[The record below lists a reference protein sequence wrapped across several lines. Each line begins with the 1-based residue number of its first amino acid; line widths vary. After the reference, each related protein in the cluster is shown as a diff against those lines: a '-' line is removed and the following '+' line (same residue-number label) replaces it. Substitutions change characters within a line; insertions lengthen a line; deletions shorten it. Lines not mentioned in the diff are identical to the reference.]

1 MVQKSL
7 AIVLNRFSYGESSI
21 ITKCF
26 LKDYGKISF
35 IVHGA
40 KNKKNFKNSY
50 FQPGNYLELLFYYRP
65 NRNLQTVS
73 KATFQNQWVSIQKDF
88 MKISYV
94 MAIIELVEKCTSDLD
109 KNEDL
114 FNELIN
120 AISLIENKRN
130 QMNLV
135 FWNFQYQ
142 LLRVLGFKPDFN
154 KSELD
159 YSILPDPFAGPNSK
173 KIFHNFERQDLDF
186 NTYHKITQLDRLAI
200 SDYLNCCFSIQ
211 FENIKNLKSFEVLK
225 QCMV

>member
-65 NRNLQTVS
+65 NRNLQTIS

-88 MKISYV
+88 IKISYV
-94 MAIIELVEKCTSDLD
+94 MAIIELVDKCISDID

-114 FNELIN
+114 FNELIK
-120 AISLIENKRN
+120 AISLIETKRN

-154 KSELD
+154 QSELD
-159 YSILPDPFAGPNSK
+159 HSILPDPFAGPNSK
-173 KIFHNFERQDLDF
+173 KIFHDFERQAIDL
-186 NTYHKITQLDRLAI
+186 NANHKICLLYT
-200 SDYLNCCFSIQ
+200 SDAAD
-211 FENIKNLKSFEVLK
+211 E
-225 QCMV
+225 

>member
-1 MVQKSL
+1 MVQRSL

-21 ITKCF
+21 ISKCF

-50 FQPGNYLELLFYYRP
+50 FQPGNYLELLFYYKP
-65 NRNLQTVS
+65 NRNLQTIS
-73 KATFQNQWVSIQKDF
+73 KANFQNQWVSIQKDF
-88 MKISYV
+88 IKISYV
-94 MAIIELVEKCTSDLD
+94 MAIIELVDKCTSDID

-114 FNELIN
+114 FNELTN

-154 KSELD
+154 QSELNH
-159 YSILPDPFAGPNSK
+159 SILPNPFAGPNSK
-173 KIFHNFERQDLDF
+173 KIFHDFERQAIDF
-186 NTYHKITQLDRLAI
+186 NLSYKITQLDRLAI
-200 SDYLNCCFSIQ
+200 SDYLNSCFNIQ

-225 QCMV
+225 QCIV

>member
-21 ITKCF
+21 ISKCF

-88 MKISYV
+88 IKISYV
-94 MAIIELVEKCTSDLD
+94 MAIIELVDKCTSDID
-109 KNEDL
+109 RNDEL
-114 FNELIN
+114 FNELTN
-120 AISLIENKRN
+120 AINLIETKIN

-142 LLRVLGFKPDFN
+142 LLRVLGFKPDF
-154 KSELD
+154 KQSELD
-159 YSILPDPFAGPNSK
+159 HSILPDPFAGPNSK
-173 KIFHNFERQDLDF
+173 KIFNDFEKQNVDF
-186 NTYHKITQLDRLAI
+186 NQFYKITQLDRLAI
-200 SDYLNCCFSIQ
+200 SDYLNRCFSIQ

>member
-21 ITKCF
+21 ISKCF

-50 FQPGNYLELLFYYRP
+50 FQPGNFLELLFYYRP

-88 MKISYV
+88 IKISYV
-94 MAIIELVEKCTSDLD
+94 MAIIELADKCTSDID
-109 KNEDL
+109 RNDEL
-114 FNELIN
+114 FNELTN
-120 AISLIENKRN
+120 AIILIDNKIN

-135 FWNFQYQ
+135 FWNYQYQ
-142 LLRVLGFKPDFN
+142 LLRALGFKPDF
-154 KSELD
+154 KQLELD
-159 YSILPDPFAGPNSK
+159 HSILPDPFAGPNSK
-173 KIFHNFERQDLDF
+173 KIFHEFEKQTIDF
-186 NTYHKITQLDRLAI
+186 NQSYKITQLDRLAI
-200 SDYLNCCFSIQ
+200 SEYLNCCFSIQ
-211 FENIKNLKSFEVLK
+211 FENVKNLKSFEVLK

>member
-21 ITKCF
+21 ISKCF

-88 MKISYV
+88 IKISYV
-94 MAIIELVEKCTSDLD
+94 MAIIELVDRCTSDMD
-109 KNEDL
+109 KNDEL
-114 FNELIN
+114 FNELAN
-120 AISLIENKRN
+120 AISLIETKRN

-142 LLRVLGFKPDFN
+142 LLRALGFKPDF
-154 KSELD
+154 KQSELD
-159 YSILPDPFAGPNSK
+159 HSILPDPFAGPNSK
-173 KIFHNFERQDLDF
+173 KIFHDFEKQNIDF
-186 NTYHKITQLDRLAI
+186 NQFYKITQLDRLAI
-200 SDYLNCCFSIQ
+200 SDYLNRFFSIQ
-211 FENIKNLKSFEVLK
+211 FENVKNLKSFEVLK

>member
-21 ITKCF
+21 ISKCF

-50 FQPGNYLELLFYYRP
+50 FQPGNFLELLFYYRP

-88 MKISYV
+88 IKISYV
-94 MAIIELVEKCTSDLD
+94 MAIIELADKCTSDID
-109 KNEDL
+109 RNDEL
-114 FNELIN
+114 FNELTN
-120 AISLIENKRN
+120 AIRLIETKRN

-142 LLRVLGFKPDFN
+142 LLRVLGFKPDF
-154 KSELD
+154 KQSELD
-159 YSILPDPFAGPNSK
+159 HSILPDPFAGPNSK
-173 KIFHNFERQDLDF
+173 KIFQMLFLM
-186 NTYHKITQLDRLAI
+186 AI
-200 SDYLNCCFSIQ
+200 VNHLI
-211 FENIKNLKSFEVLK
+211 
-225 QCMV
+225 

>member
-50 FQPGNYLELLFYYRP
+50 FQPGNYLEILFYYRP
-65 NRNLQTVS
+65 NRNLQTIS
-73 KATFQNQWVSIQKDF
+73 KATFQNQWVSIHKDF
-88 MKISYV
+88 IKISYV
-94 MAIIELVEKCTSDLD
+94 MAIVELADKCTSDID
-109 KNEDL
+109 KNDEL
-114 FNELIN
+114 FKELIN
-120 AISLIENKRN
+120 AISLIETKRN

-154 KSELD
+154 QSELD
-159 YSILPDPFAGPNSK
+159 HSILPDPFAGPNSK
-173 KIFHNFERQDLDF
+173 KIFHDFERQAIDF
-186 NTYHKITQLDRLAI
+186 NANHKITQLDRLAI
-200 SDYLNCCFSIQ
+200 SDYLNCCFNIQ

>member
-65 NRNLQTVS
+65 NRNLQTIS
-73 KATFQNQWVSIQKDF
+73 KAAFKNQWVSIHKDF
-88 MKISYV
+88 IKISYV
-94 MAIIELVEKCTSDLD
+94 MAIIELADKCTSDID
-109 KNEDL
+109 KNDEL
-114 FNELIN
+114 FKELIN
-120 AISLIENKRN
+120 AISLIETKRN

-142 LLRVLGFKPDFN
+142 LLRVLGFKPDF
-154 KSELD
+154 KQTELD
-159 YSILPDPFAGPNSK
+159 HSILPDPFAGPNSK
-173 KIFHNFERQDLDF
+173 KIFHDFEEQNINFNQS
-186 NTYHKITQLDRLAI
+186 YKITQLDRLPI
-200 SDYLNCCFSIQ
+200 SDYLNRCFSIQ

-225 QCMV
+225 QCMI

>member
-50 FQPGNYLELLFYYRP
+50 FQPGNFLELLFYYRP
-65 NRNLQTVS
+65 NRNLQTIS

-88 MKISYV
+88 IKISYV
-94 MAIIELVEKCTSDLD
+94 MAIIELTDKCTSEID

-120 AISLIENKRN
+120 AISLIETKRN

-142 LLRVLGFKPDFN
+142 LLRVLGFKPDLN

-173 KIFHNFERQDLDF
+173 KIFHDFETQAIDF
-186 NTYHKITQLDRLAI
+186 NLSYKITQLDRLAI
-200 SDYLNCCFSIQ
+200 SDYLNCFFSIQ

>member
-65 NRNLQTVS
+65 NRNLQTIS
-73 KATFQNQWVSIQKDF
+73 KSTFQNQWVSIHKDF
-88 MKISYV
+88 IKISYV
-94 MAIIELVEKCTSDLD
+94 MAIVELADKCTSDID
-109 KNEDL
+109 KNDEL
-114 FNELIN
+114 FKELIN
-120 AISLIENKRN
+120 AISLIETKRN

-154 KSELD
+154 QSELD
-159 YSILPDPFAGPNSK
+159 HSILPDPFAGPNSK
-173 KIFHNFERQDLDF
+173 KIFHDFERQAIDF
-186 NTYHKITQLDRLAI
+186 NA
-200 SDYLNCCFSIQ
+200 N
-211 FENIKNLKSFEVLK
+211 
-225 QCMV
+225 

>member
-88 MKISYV
+88 IKISYV
-94 MAIIELVEKCTSDLD
+94 MAIIELADKCTSDID
-109 KNEDL
+109 RNDEL
-114 FNELIN
+114 FNELSN
-120 AISLIENKRN
+120 AISLIETKRN

-186 NTYHKITQLDRLAI
+186 NTYHK
-200 SDYLNCCFSIQ
+200 
-211 FENIKNLKSFEVLK
+211 
-225 QCMV
+225 

>member
-26 LKDYGKISF
+26 LKNYGKISF

-65 NRNLQTVS
+65 NRNLQTIS

-88 MKISYV
+88 IKISYV
-94 MAIIELVEKCTSDLD
+94 MAIIELADKCTSEID

-114 FNELIN
+114 FIELIN
-120 AISLIENKRN
+120 AISLIETKRN

-142 LLRVLGFKPDFN
+142 LLRVLGFKPDLN

-173 KIFHNFERQDLDF
+173 KIFQDFERQNIDF
-186 NTYHKITQLDRLAI
+186 NLSYKITQLDRLAI
-200 SDYLNCCFSIQ
+200 SDYLNCFFNIQ

>member
-1 MVQKSL
+1 MVQRSL

-21 ITKCF
+21 ISKCF

-50 FQPGNYLELLFYYRP
+50 FQPGNYLELLFYYKP
-65 NRNLQTVS
+65 NRNLQTIS
-73 KATFQNQWVSIQKDF
+73 KANFQNQWVSIQKDF
-88 MKISYV
+88 IKISYV
-94 MAIIELVEKCTSDLD
+94 MAIIELVDKCTSDID

-114 FNELIN
+114 FNELTN
-120 AISLIENKRN
+120 AISLVENKRN

-154 KSELD
+154 QSELGH
-159 YSILPDPFAGPNSK
+159 SVLPNPFAGPNSK
-173 KIFHNFERQDLDF
+173 KIFHDFERQAIDF
-186 NTYHKITQLDRLAI
+186 NLSYKITQLDRLAI
-200 SDYLNCCFSIQ
+200 SDYLNSCFNIQ

-225 QCMV
+225 QCIV

>member
-21 ITKCF
+21 ISKCF

-88 MKISYV
+88 IKISYV
-94 MAIIELVEKCTSDLD
+94 MAIIELVDKCTSDID
-109 KNEDL
+109 RNDEL
-114 FNELIN
+114 FNELTN
-120 AISLIENKRN
+120 AISLIEIKRN

-142 LLRVLGFKPDFN
+142 LLRVLGFKPDF
-154 KSELD
+154 KQLELD

-173 KIFHNFERQDLDF
+173 KIFHDFEKQNVDF
-186 NTYHKITQLDRLAI
+186 NQFYKITQLDRLAI

-211 FENIKNLKSFEVLK
+211 FENVKNLKSFEVLK

>member
-7 AIVLNRFSYGESSI
+7 AVVLNRFSYGESSI

-50 FQPGNYLELLFYYRP
+50 FQPGNYLELLFYYKS
-65 NRNLQTVS
+65 NRNLQTLS
-73 KATFQNQWVSIQKDF
+73 KAAFHNQWVSIQKDF
-88 MKISYV
+88 IKISYV
-94 MAIIELVEKCTSDLD
+94 MAIIELADKCTSDID
-109 KNEDL
+109 KNDEL

-120 AISLIENKRN
+120 AISLIDNKKN

-154 KSELD
+154 QSELD
-159 YSILPDPFAGPNSK
+159 HSILPDPFAGPNSK
-173 KIFHNFERQDLDF
+173 KIFHDFERQAIDF
-186 NTYHKITQLDRLAI
+186 NANHKITQLDRLAI
-200 SDYLNCCFSIQ
+200 SDYLNCCFNIQ

-225 QCMV
+225 QCMF

>member
-173 KIFHNFERQDLDF
+173 KIFYNFERQDLDF

-200 SDYLNCCFSIQ
+200 SDYLNRCFSIQ

>member
-65 NRNLQTVS
+65 NRNLQTIS

-88 MKISYV
+88 IKISYV
-94 MAIIELVEKCTSDLD
+94 MAIVELADKCTSDID
-109 KNEDL
+109 KNDEL
-114 FNELIN
+114 FKELIN
-120 AISLIENKRN
+120 TISLIETKRN
-130 QMNLV
+130 EMNLV

-154 KSELD
+154 QSELD
-159 YSILPDPFAGPNSK
+159 HSILPDPFTGPNSK
-173 KIFHNFERQDLDF
+173 KIFYR
-186 NTYHKITQLDRLAI
+186 R
-200 SDYLNCCFSIQ
+200 S
-211 FENIKNLKSFEVLK
+211 
-225 QCMV
+225 QC

>member
-21 ITKCF
+21 ISKCF

-88 MKISYV
+88 IKISYV
-94 MAIIELVEKCTSDLD
+94 MAIIELVDKCTSDID
-109 KNEDL
+109 RNDEL
-114 FNELIN
+114 FNELTN
-120 AISLIENKRN
+120 AISLIETKRN

-142 LLRVLGFKPDFN
+142 LLRVLGFKPDF
-154 KSELD
+154 KQSELD
-159 YSILPDPFAGPNSK
+159 HSILPDPFAGPNSK
-173 KIFHNFERQDLDF
+173 KIFHDFEKQNVDF
-186 NTYHKITQLDRLAI
+186 NQFYKITQLDRLAI
-200 SDYLNCCFSIQ
+200 SDYLNRCFSIQ
-211 FENIKNLKSFEVLK
+211 FENVKNLKSFEVLK

>member
-21 ITKCF
+21 ISKCF

-65 NRNLQTVS
+65 NRNLQTIS

-88 MKISYV
+88 IKISYV
-94 MAIIELVEKCTSDLD
+94 MAIIELVDKCTSDID
-109 KNEDL
+109 RNDEL
-114 FNELIN
+114 FNELTN
-120 AISLIENKRN
+120 AISLIETKRN

-142 LLRVLGFKPDFN
+142 LLRVLGFKPDF
-154 KSELD
+154 KQSELD
-159 YSILPDPFAGPNSK
+159 HSILPDPFAGPNSK
-173 KIFHNFERQDLDF
+173 KIFHDFEKQNVDF
-186 NTYHKITQLDRLAI
+186 NQFYKITQLDRLAI
-200 SDYLNCCFSIQ
+200 SDYLNRCFSIQ
-211 FENIKNLKSFEVLK
+211 FENVKNLKSFEVLK

>member
-21 ITKCF
+21 ISKCF

-88 MKISYV
+88 IKISYV
-94 MAIIELVEKCTSDLD
+94 MAIIELVDKCTSDID
-109 KNEDL
+109 RNDEL
-114 FNELIN
+114 FNELTN
-120 AISLIENKRN
+120 AINLIETKRN

-142 LLRVLGFKPDFN
+142 LLRVLGFKPDF
-154 KSELD
+154 KQSELD
-159 YSILPDPFAGPNSK
+159 HSILPDPFAGPNSK
-173 KIFHNFERQDLDF
+173 KIFHDFEKQNVDF
-186 NTYHKITQLDRLAI
+186 NQFYKITQLDRLAI
-200 SDYLNCCFSIQ
+200 SDYLNRCFSIQ

>member
-1 MVQKSL
+1 MIQKSL

-21 ITKCF
+21 ISKCF

-50 FQPGNYLELLFYYRP
+50 FQPGNYLELLFYYRS

>member
-21 ITKCF
+21 ISKCF

-88 MKISYV
+88 IKISYV
-94 MAIIELVEKCTSDLD
+94 MAIIELVDKCTSDID
-109 KNEDL
+109 RNDEL
-114 FNELIN
+114 FNELTN
-120 AISLIENKRN
+120 AINLIETKIN

-142 LLRVLGFKPDFN
+142 LLRVLGFKPDF
-154 KSELD
+154 KQSELD
-159 YSILPDPFAGPNSK
+159 HSILPDPFAGPNSK
-173 KIFHNFERQDLDF
+173 KIFNDFEKQNVDF
-186 NTYHKITQLDRLAI
+186 NQFYKITQLDRLAI
-200 SDYLNCCFSIQ
+200 SDYLNRCFSIQ
-211 FENIKNLKSFEVLK
+211 FENVKNLKSFEVLK

>member
-21 ITKCF
+21 ISKCF

-88 MKISYV
+88 IKISYV
-94 MAIIELVEKCTSDLD
+94 MAIIELVDKCTSDID
-109 KNEDL
+109 RNDEL
-114 FNELIN
+114 FNELTN
-120 AISLIENKRN
+120 AINLIETKRN

-142 LLRVLGFKPDFN
+142 LLRVLGFKPDF
-154 KSELD
+154 KQSELD
-159 YSILPDPFAGPNSK
+159 HSILPDPFAGPNSK
-173 KIFHNFERQDLDF
+173 KIFNDFEKQNVDF
-186 NTYHKITQLDRLAI
+186 NQFYKITQLDRLAI
-200 SDYLNCCFSIQ
+200 SDYLNRCFSIQ

>member
-21 ITKCF
+21 ISKCF

-73 KATFQNQWVSIQKDF
+73 KATFQNQWVSIHKDF
-88 MKISYV
+88 IKISYV
-94 MAIIELVEKCTSDLD
+94 MAIIELVDKCTSEIDRND
-109 KNEDL
+109 EL
-114 FNELIN
+114 FNELTN
-120 AISLIENKRN
+120 AISLIETKRN

-142 LLRVLGFKPDFN
+142 LLRVLGFKPDF
-154 KSELD
+154 KQSELD
-159 YSILPDPFAGPNSK
+159 HSILPDPFAGPNSK
-173 KIFHNFERQDLDF
+173 KIFHDFEKQNVDF
-186 NTYHKITQLDRLAI
+186 NQFYKITQLDRLAI
-200 SDYLNCCFSIQ
+200 SDYLNRCFSIQ
-211 FENIKNLKSFEVLK
+211 FENVKNLKSFEVLK

>member
-65 NRNLQTVS
+65 NRNLQTRS
-73 KATFQNQWVSIQKDF
+73 KVTFQNQWVSIHKDF
-88 MKISYV
+88 IKISYV
-94 MAIIELVEKCTSDLD
+94 MAIVELADKCTSDID
-109 KNEDL
+109 KNDEL

-120 AISLIENKRN
+120 AISLIETKRN

-142 LLRVLGFKPDFN
+142 LLRVLGFKQDFN
-154 KSELD
+154 QLELNQ
-159 YSILPDPFAGPNSK
+159 SILPNPCAGPNSK
-173 KIFHNFERQDLDF
+173 KIFHDFERQAIDF
-186 NTYHKITQLDRLAI
+186 NANNKIKALSSCQV
-200 SDYLNCCFSIQ
+200 
-211 FENIKNLKSFEVLK
+211 ENMNF
-225 QCMV
+225 